1 MHTQET
7 IEIGIIGAGSF
18 GTAMAIHLSKKGYP
32 IVLWSHE
39 PEVASEIQE
48 LRENRTYLPGFIL
61 NEKITATYHI
71 EKAVQE
77 KKIILQ
83 VNPAQS
89 TREVMMQAIPHL
101 HPDSIIVNCTKG
113 LENTTLMTMS
123 ELLHDILPPANADKL
138 AFLSG
143 PSFAREVAHGVPTA
157 VTIASRNREAALY
170 CQKVFSND
178 RFRAYTTDDIVGSEL
193 ASALK
198 NVIAVAAGIS
208 DGMGF
213 GHNTRAAIIT
223 RGVAEILRLGKKM
236 GAQEMTFLGLSGM
249 GDLVL
254 TCTGDLSRNRSVG
267 IQLGQ
272 GKKIHDILG
281 SMKMIAE
288 GVYTAKAAWALAQKH
303 GVDMP
308 ITEQVYRIV
317 FENKDPKAAMEELM
331 ARSFKNEI

>member
-1 MHTQET
+1 MTSSGIQ
-7 IEIGIIGAGSF
+7 IGIVGAGSF

-32 IVLWSHE
+32 VTIWSYE
-39 PEVASEIQE
+39 QEVATEIRQ

-61 NEKITATYHI
+61 ANNVTATNDLKTAT
-71 EKAVQE
+71 ENKS
-77 KKIILQ
+77 IILQ
-83 VNPAQS
+83 ANPAQV
-89 TREVMMQAIPHL
+89 TRKVMGEAIPYL
-101 HPDSIIVNCTKG
+101 DREAIIVNCTKG
-113 LENTTLMTMS
+113 LENGTLQTMS
-123 ELLHDILPPANADKL
+123 ELLHEILPPANADRL

-143 PSFAREVAHGVPTA
+143 PSFAREVASGVPTA
-157 VTIASRNREAALY
+157 VTIASKNADAARI
-170 CQKVFSND
+170 CQGIFSND

-213 GHNTRAAIIT
+213 GHNTLAAIIT

-254 TCTGDLSRNRSVG
+254 TCTGNLSRNRSVG

-272 GKKIHDILG
+272 GKKIDDILHD
-281 SMKMIAE
+281 MKMVAE
-288 GVYTAKAAWALAQKH
+288 GVFTAKAAWALAQKH
-303 GVDMP
+303 QVDMP

-317 FENKDPKAAMEELM
+317 FEDKDPRIAMADLM
-331 ARSFKNEI
+331 SRSFKTEQ

>member
-1 MHTQET
+1 
-7 IEIGIIGAGSF
+7 
-18 GTAMAIHLSKKGYP
+18 MAIHLSKKGYP
-32 IVLWSHE
+32 ITIWSFE
-39 PEVASEIQE
+39 PRVVKDIQQ
-48 LRENRTYLPGFIL
+48 LRENKTYLPGFIL
-61 NEKITATYHI
+61 SNVITATNDLK
-71 EKAVQE
+71 ETVEGKN
-77 KKIILQ
+77 IILQ
-83 VNPAQS
+83 ANPAQS
-89 TREVMMQAIPHL
+89 TRKVMSETIPYL
-101 HPDSIIVNCTKG
+101 DPEAIIVNCTKG
-113 LENTTLMTMS
+113 LENETLQTMS
-123 ELLHDILPPANADKL
+123 ELLHGILPAANADRL

-143 PSFAREVAHGVPTA
+143 PSFAREVASGVPTA
-157 VTIASRNREAALY
+157 VTIASKNADAARF
-170 CQKVFSND
+170 CQEVVSNE

-254 TCTGDLSRNRSVG
+254 TCTGDLSRNRTVG

-272 GKKIHDILG
+272 GKNINDILH
-281 SMKMIAE
+281 SMKMVAE
-288 GVYTAKAAWALAQKH
+288 GVFTAKAAWALAQKH
-303 GVDMP
+303 QVEMP

-317 FENKDPKAAMEELM
+317 FEAKDPKIAMADLM
-331 ARSFKNEI
+331 SRSFKTEQ

>member
-1 MHTQET
+1 MNQV
-7 IEIGIIGAGSF
+7 IEIGIVGAGSF

-32 IVLWSHE
+32 ITIWSFE
-39 PEVASEIQE
+39 TQVAKDIQQ
-48 LRENRTYLPGFIL
+48 LRENKIYLPGFIL
-61 NEKITATYHI
+61 SNLITATNDLK
-71 EKAVQE
+71 ETVTG
-77 KKIILQ
+77 KKIVLQ
-83 VNPAQS
+83 ANPAQA
-89 TREVMMQAIPHL
+89 TRQVMSEAIPYL
-101 HPDSIIVNCTKG
+101 DPEAIIVNCTKG
-113 LENTTLMTMS
+113 LENETLQTMS
-123 ELLHDILPPANADKL
+123 ELLHEILPPVNADQL

-143 PSFAREVAHGVPTA
+143 PSFAREVASGIPTA
-157 VTIASRNREAALY
+157 VTIASKNPDAARF
-170 CQKVFSND
+170 CQEVFSND
-178 RFRAYTTDDIVGSEL
+178 RFRAYTTEDIVGSEL

-254 TCTGDLSRNRSVG
+254 TCTGDLSRNRTVG

-272 GKKIHDILG
+272 GKKIDDILH
-281 SMKMIAE
+281 SMKMVAE
-288 GVYTAKAAWALAQKH
+288 GVFTAKAAWALALKYQ
-303 GVDMP
+303 VEMP

-317 FENKDPKAAMEELM
+317 FEAKDPKIAMADLM
-331 ARSFKNEI
+331 SRTFKTEQ